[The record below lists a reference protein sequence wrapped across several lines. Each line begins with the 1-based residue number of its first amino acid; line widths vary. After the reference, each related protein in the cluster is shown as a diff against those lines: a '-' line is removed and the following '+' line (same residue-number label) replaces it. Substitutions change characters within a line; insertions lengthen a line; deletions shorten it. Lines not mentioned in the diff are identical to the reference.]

1 MVMFTLLGSTRE
13 ASQLLR
19 KLGFWVARRRAK
31 FPNEAS
37 APSML
42 ANSAGVLL
50 GEANIDVQPVNPRG
64 GTGESGHDAAGIGGG
79 SGGTNP
85 SASHAWK
92 PV

>member
-1 MVMFTLLGSTRE
+1 MAIFKLLGSTNV
-13 ASQLLR
+13 ASQPLR
-19 KLGFWVARRRAK
+19 KLEFWVPRKRRK
-31 FPNEAS
+31 FPVEART
-37 APSML
+37 PSML
-42 ANSAGVLL
+42 ASSAGVLL
-50 GEANIDVQPVNPRG
+50 GKPNSDVQPVNPRG